1 MGKVRPS
8 NPELWSIV
16 EGRLILQHT
25 KGALELWDKDVAG
38 NKAKADANW
47 PKLVEVKAGSKNP
60 IDSLF
65 GRSVLAQAQ

>member
-1 MGKVRPS
+1 MS

-16 EGRLILQHT
+16 EARLILQHT
-25 KGALELWDKDVAG
+25 KGALELWDKDMAG
-38 NKAKADANW
+38 NKTKADANW

-65 GRSVLAQAQ
+65 ERSVLAQAQ